1 VSSDFSPIVCPLS
14 RVAPIEGADRI
25 RRAEAS
31 GYVVVVGA
39 NRVEGETG
47 VLFPAGG
54 CLHPEF
60 VEAAGLA
67 HLAGGGRVKEIRL
80 RGVRSEGLWMS
91 WQEFNAALE
100 GCKDVSLRPLA
111 QVQEGPLSITIGG
124 AALLEKYVPRTRYAC
139 GERVCKPPKDP
150 RVTRVF
156 PELYETEALFR
167 EAREIPVGAT
177 CIATLKVHGESF
189 RLANVAASSHPE
201 APPAGVWVGTR
212 RMDFGP
218 LAELPAREGGLGY
231 LTTLREV
238 FGPRVREGEVV
249 YGEIAG
255 YRVNTGPVMKIAPG
269 NRVKGHPYGA
279 NVIFSYGCNAVG
291 PLPNGNGYSA
301 GDRWRPFV
309 YRITQD
315 GRELTRLE
323 IELRCEELKI
333 EAVPLLGTWEH
344 VSVDETRDMS
354 RLRAEGTN
362 GHLPDP
368 LDPRHPMEGV
378 CVRWEKTDYAHAR
391 EDGGDWVPI
400 VKVGRA
406 MKAKGWLFRALEGL
420 VKDDGHLER
429 EEEE

>member
-1 VSSDFSPIVCPLS
+1 VSSDFSPVVCPLS

-39 NRVEGETG
+39 NRVDGETG

-54 CLHPEF
+54 CLHPAF
-60 VEAAGLA
+60 VEASGLA
-67 HLAGGGRVKEIRL
+67 HLAGGGRVKEVRL
-80 RGVRSEGLWMS
+80 RGVRSEGLWVS
-91 WQEFNAALE
+91 WEEFLAAFKTIPGNHRAQPEPFLE
-100 GCKDVSLRPLA
+100 GPI
-111 QVQEGPLSITIGG
+111 EMTIGG
-124 AALLEKYVPRTRYAC
+124 APLFEKYVPRTRYAC

-167 EAREIPVGAT
+167 EVREIPIGAT

-189 RLANVAASSHPE
+189 RLANVAPSSHPD
-201 APPAGVWVGTR
+201 APPAGTWVGTR
-212 RMDFGP
+212 RMDFSP
-218 LAELPAREGGLGY
+218 FAELPASEGGLGY

-255 YRVNTGPVMKIAPG
+255 YRNTSAPVMKVAPG
-269 NRVKGHPYGA
+269 TRVKGHPYGHS
-279 NVIFSYGCNAVG
+279 VIFSYGCNAVG
-291 PLPNGNGYSA
+291 PLPEGNGYSA

-309 YRITQD
+309 YRITQN

-333 EAVPLLGTWEH
+333 EAVPVIDAWTHAG
-344 VSVDETRDMS
+344 VDSTRDYA
-354 RLRAEGTN
+354 RLLAEGTN

-378 CVRWEKTDYAHAR
+378 GGRWEQMD
-391 EDGGDWVPI
+391 DNCV

>member
-1 VSSDFSPIVCPLS
+1 M
-14 RVAPIEGADRI
+14 
-25 RRAEAS
+25 
-31 GYVVVVGA
+31 
-39 NRVEGETG
+39 EGETG
-47 VLFPAGG
+47 VLFPSGG
-54 CLHPEF
+54 CLHPAF

-67 HLAGGGRVKEIRL
+67 HLAAGGRVKEIRL

-91 WQEFNAALE
+91 MEEFSVAL
-100 GCKDVSLRPLA
+100 DRVNSPVSLPLGSGA
-111 QVQEGPLSITIGG
+111 TDGPIAITIGG
-124 AALLEKYVPRTRYAC
+124 GALFEKYVPRARYAC
-139 GERVCKPPKDP
+139 GERVIKPPKDP

-167 EAREIPVGAT
+167 EAREIPIGAT
-177 CIATLKVHGESF
+177 CVATLKVHGESF
-189 RLANVAASSHPE
+189 RLANVAPSSHPE

-212 RMDFGP
+212 RMDFSP
-218 LAELPAREGGLGY
+218 LAELPACEGGLGY

-238 FGPRVREGEVV
+238 FGPRVREGEVI

-255 YRVNTGPVMKIAPG
+255 YRVNTGPVMKVAPG
-269 NRVKGHPYGA
+269 NRVKGHPYGH

-291 PLPNGNGYSA
+291 RLPNGNGYCD

-333 EAVPLLGTWEH
+333 EAVPLFGTWEH
-344 VSVDETRDMS
+344 VSVDETRDMA
-354 RLRAEGTN
+354 RLRAEGVN

-368 LDPRHPMEGV
+368 LDSRHPQEGV
-378 CVRWEKTDYAHAR
+378 CVRWEQMD
-391 EDGGDWVPI
+391 DNNV

-429 EEEE
+429 EEAENIGEE